1 MFQPHVESPAASST
15 TLSAPP
21 ASKKRR
27 RQEQSVIEWVQGLPD
42 RHLIQPPRIV
52 GLDPG
57 RKALFTAVVHSQQAA
72 DSLHGG
78 RLCQSKYAN
87 LSWSCSRWREASS
100 IKFRLQKA
108 ELWISRKPALDAA
121 LKATPTAKVASSAQF
136 LQHIRHR
143 MQHTAAAQAHY
154 GDRRHR
160 QMRWQSFIKQQQA
173 YSAICKTIS
182 GGSSD
187 TVVACGDA
195 KFSSSCCKG
204 NPSTPIVSLQRKLG
218 NCCQVYD
225 TDEFR
230 TSKLCC
236 ACKTAMDG
244 MPLPPLGNPRRHA
257 PDLF

>member
-15 TLSAPP
+15 TPSAPP

-27 RQEQSVIEWVQGLPD
+27 RQEQCVIEWVQGLPD
-42 RHLIQPPRIV
+42 RHLVQPPRIV

-57 RKALFTAVVHSQQAA
+57 RKALFTAVVHS
-72 DSLHGG
+72 LHGG
-78 RLCQSKYAN
+78 RLCQSKYAS
-87 LSWSCSRWREASS
+87 LFWSCSRWREASS

-121 LKATPTAKVASSAQF
+121 LKAAKVANSAQF

-143 MQHTAAAQAHY
+143 VQHTAAAQAHY
-154 GDRRHR
+154 SNRRHSQLR
-160 QMRWQSFIKQQQA
+160 CRSFIKQQQA
-173 YSAICKTIS
+173 CSAICKTIS

-187 TVVACGDA
+187 TVVAYGDA

-204 NPSTPIVSLQRKLG
+204 NPSTPTVSLRRKLG
-218 NCCQVYD
+218 NCCQMYD

-244 MPLPPLGNPRRHA
+244 MPLPPLGNPGRHA
-257 PDLF
+257 ADLF